1 MARDKR
7 QYAQIDVGWYMN
19 PKWFQVER
27 ALRLAMPDA
36 MPDALLHALQDAK
49 QLHLVSILYSAQARW
64 DGRFP
69 VEAVKSFARA
79 SYEESVTALFEV
91 GMWINHPGGMAEVHD
106 YLQHQPSAAEL
117 DDASSKAKKA
127 AAARWAKTETDAS
140 SNAVSNAQRNAVSN
154 AEKRREEKSK
164 EVPKGTSM
172 PRTRKAPATPIPDGW
187 APTEAHSIKAQ
198 ELGVDLHTEK
208 EKFIAHA
215 QANDRRQVKWDAA
228 FNQWLIRSAEYKQ
241 TRTPNGGGFSYARNP
256 SHDAIDVAKEL
267 FERET
272 RLEIES

>member
-27 ALRLAMPDA
+27 ALRLAMPNA

-79 SYEESVTALFEV
+79 SHEESVTALFEV

-127 AAARWAKTETDAS
+127 AAARWAKPETDAS
-140 SNAVSNAQRNAVSN
+140 SNAVSNAQRNALSN

-164 EVPKGTSM
+164 EVLKSTSIGASRDR
-172 PRTRKAPATPIPDGW
+172 PLPDDW
-187 APTEAHSIKAQ
+187 APTPEHRQRALDEGLDLDREALKFREHA
-198 ELGVDLHTEK
+198 K
-208 EKFIAHA
+208 EKGRKAK
-215 QANDRRQVKWDAA
+215 NWNSA
-228 FNQWLIRSAEYKQ
+228 FARWLINAGEYQ
-241 TRTPNGGGFSYARNP
+241 TRSGKGGFSYARNP
-256 SHDAIDVAKEL
+256 SQDAIDLA
-267 FERET
+267 REFYEQEN